1 MPVLILLALFF
12 LALCI
17 IYLLPTMWGI
27 SIFSRYHGNRLVT
40 CPETHDTAVVELDAR
55 HAAVTGLVGHEQLRL
70 KSCSRWPERADCDQD
85 CISQALHDPI
95 VLERPPVPSHNPFR
109 GIDHVAV
116 LIGAFVFWMVGA
128 FWYSEWLFRPAWMR
142 ITGLS
147 DSAERQRFD
156 TNSYAFTLA
165 FVGVLVFAY
174 VLDWVIV
181 RTGRPSILRGAA
193 EGLMLGVAATLTPLF
208 TVMAFEDK
216 PPELFLVHG
225 GYMLIGCLLVGA
237 IEGGWARWAAEHSS
251 ALARA

>member
-1 MPVLILLALFF
+1 MLVLILLTLFF

-27 SIFSRYHGNRLVT
+27 SLFSRYRGSRLVT
-40 CPETHDTAVVELDAR
+40 CPETQNTAVVELDAK
-55 HAAVTGLVGHEQLRL
+55 HAAVTGLSGHEQLRL
-70 KSCSRWPERADCDQD
+70 ENCTRWPQRDNCDQD
-85 CISQALHDPI
+85 CISQALQDPI
-95 VLERPPVPSHNPFR
+95 VLERPPSQFHNPFR
-109 GIDHVAV
+109 GLHHVAV

-128 FWYSEWLFRPAWMR
+128 FWYSEHLFRPAWMR

-156 TNSYAFTLA
+156 TKSYAFALA
-165 FVGVLVFAY
+165 FIGVLVFAY

-181 RTGRPSILRGAA
+181 RTGRPSILRGAV

-208 TVMAFEDK
+208 TVMAFEGK
-216 PPELFLVHG
+216 PEELFLIHG

-237 IEGGWARWAAEHSS
+237 IEGGWAHWAAQHSS
-251 ALARA
+251 AHAVA